1 MEELR
6 REYVRQREANV
17 AGISLIGGNVVVKE

>member
-17 AGISLIGGNVVVKE
+17 AGISLAGENVVVKE